1 MLIVFASRFCSF
13 LQQINNTLGG
23 QMCKNLGVQSLS
35 TCRVPHADMA
45 HAVSMNIGNDFKLTF
60 SGDTPKCDDLIRMG
74 RNSTLLIHEATYPN
88 KYTKNARENRHST
101 VSQALEQSKEM
112 NAKYTILT
120 HFSHRFGNTLPYI
133 DTKVHPNVGVAFDFM
148 EIIGS
153 DLPKLSCLYENY
165 RKEFDCYR

>member
-1 MLIVFASRFCSF
+1 MNR
-13 LQQINNTLGG
+13 TLSD

-35 TCRVPHADMA
+35 TCRVPHFDKAY
-45 HAVSMNIGNDFKLTF
+45 AVSMCIGYDFKLTF
-60 SGDTPKCDDLIRMG
+60 SGDTPKCYDLIELG

-88 KYTKNARENRHST
+88 KYNENAIQNRHST
-101 VSQALEQSKEM
+101 VSEALEQSRQM

-120 HFSHRFGNTLPYI
+120 HFSHRFGTKLPYI
-133 DTKVHPNVGVAFDFM
+133 DTNVHPNVGVAFDFM
-148 EIIGS
+148 ELIGS